1 MDEDADVPRHP
12 DVGMLRVL
20 LGAPLR
26 GGVGAQVNTYVYANS
41 KLERIFLT
49 SKNFVLTFR
58 KPFLRAIFSG
68 KSQDI

>member
-26 GGVGAQVNTYVYANS
+26 GGVGAQVNTYVYA
-41 KLERIFLT
+41 IDIVCFFL
-49 SKNFVLTFR
+49 SPRGTFFR
-58 KPFLRAIFSG
+58 L
-68 KSQDI
+68 